1 MSRRTSWPVAAVA
14 ALAGAC
20 LTACVQVPS
29 DGKVVQFEESVQGA
43 PGENPDNNPPPPQ
56 PGMSPAQIVTGFFE
70 AMTATPLQ
78 TSAALR
84 YLTLAG
90 RSVWTPQRGVVSYTG
105 LRPPP
110 SGLKTVRVRLRGA
123 ERIGAA
129 GQWLGPLRAAAS
141 EVSFP
146 MSQENG
152 EWRIASAPDA
162 LLVPRTFY
170 DAAFQDASLYF
181 FDPTARIL
189 VPEVVHLPQG
199 QQFTTALVAA
209 LLLGPRPA
217 EKAGVSRTFL
227 PPGLSVKPV
236 VVRDG
241 SADVTLSGSD
251 PGPLGRRTT
260 RLMLTQLAWTLRQD
274 PTVRTFT
281 LNLAG
286 RQVTDASGSSTF
298 RVDSPDTRYD
308 PSVPNASSQLYA
320 LRRGRLV
327 SGQANRLTPVGGPFG
342 TDDLGIGAF
351 AVSLHDGQVAATTAS
366 SLLVGPVRSGTQ
378 PTQVLTGQ
386 GLLRPAWDYA
396 NRLWEVQNRGPD
408 GAVVLNVSHG
418 RPHVVPVRGVSG
430 EDVRRFLI
438 SRDGSRLIAVV
449 RGARRDHLVVSR
461 LRYDGDGRVVSGTR
475 ARPIRWA
482 AGRGTAR
489 IRDIGWMSPTTIAVL
504 DQVSRAQAEVRLL
517 DVDGSMSPDEVHAIV
532 VQGRALGLATSPAS
546 ASLTTPFAVL
556 PGELFDLAQVDTNQ
570 QQPVAGLRYITYA
583 G

>member
-1 MSRRTSWPVAAVA
+1 MSV
-14 ALAGAC
+14 
-20 LTACVQVPS
+20 
-29 DGKVVQFEESVQGA
+29 
-43 PGENPDNNPPPPQ
+43 
-56 PGMSPAQIVTGFFE
+56 
-70 AMTATPLQ
+70 
-78 TSAALR
+78 
-84 YLTLAG
+84 
-90 RSVWTPQRGVVSYTG
+90 
-105 LRPPP
+105 
-110 SGLKTVRVRLRGA
+110 
-123 ERIGAA
+123 
-129 GQWLGPLRAAAS
+129 
-141 EVSFP
+141 
-146 MSQENG
+146 ENG

-181 FDPTARIL
+181 FDPNARIL

-209 LLLGPRPA
+209 LLLGPRPSL
-217 EKAGVSRTFL
+217 AGVSRTFV

-241 SADVTLSGSD
+241 SAEVTLSGPD

-274 PTVRTFT
+274 PSVRTFT
-281 LNLAG
+281 VNVAG

-342 TDDLGIGAF
+342 TTDRGIGAF
-351 AVSLHDGQVAATTAS
+351 AVSLHDDQVAATTTD
-366 SLLVGPVRSGTQ
+366 SLLVGSVRSGAQ
-378 PTQVLTGQ
+378 PTQVLTGE
-386 GLLRPAWDYA
+386 GLLRPGWDYA
-396 NRLWEVQNRGPD
+396 NRLWEVQNRRPG
-408 GAVVLNVSHG
+408 GAVVLTVSRG

-430 EDVRRFLI
+430 EDVRRFLV
-438 SRDGSRLIAVV
+438 SRDGSRLVAVV
-449 RGARRDHLVVSR
+449 RGPRHDHVVVSR
-461 LRYDGDGRVVSGTR
+461 LRYDGNGRAVSGTR

-482 AGRGTAR
+482 AGPGTAR

-532 VQGRALGLATSPAS
+532 VQGQALGLATSPAS

-570 QQPVAGLRYITYA
+570 QQPVAGLRFITYA